1 MADAGAPSD
10 ARRRPR
16 AWRRVS
22 ERVPGVAL
30 VRNYRKEFL
39 RYDLVAGLVLTS
51 LLVPQGMA
59 YAELAGVPAVNGLY
73 ATIACLV
80 GYALMGPSRILVLGP
95 DSAVSPMILAAITA
109 VGAMAATDG
118 KQNAI
123 ELAGMLA
130 IMVGALEIA
139 LGVARLGFVAD
150 LLSKEVKVGYLN
162 GLAMV
167 IIFGQL
173 PKLFGF
179 SVKAEHA
186 LPKLKEFFTNLDRT
200 NGPTLII
207 GSASLVALFAL
218 TRFAKALPAVLVV
231 I

>member
-95 DSAVSPMILAAITA
+95 DSAVSPMILASITA

-139 LGVARLGFVAD
+139 LGIARLGFVAD

-173 PKLFGF
+173 
-179 SVKAEHA
+179 
-186 LPKLKEFFTNLDRT
+186 
-200 NGPTLII
+200 
-207 GSASLVALFAL
+207 
-218 TRFAKALPAVLVV
+218 
-231 I
+231 